1 MAKELKETIIEHLN
15 YVDGVD
21 NILGKFYYLSDP
33 DQLRQAVEHWLIQSP
48 EGRTWLESLGFIDKG
63 AVVKVIEQIETN
75 LQQSNQDLV
84 SKIQMLKSYMNSAA
98 DPLDRTNSPS
108 E

>member
-33 DQLRQAVEHWLIQSP
+33 DQLRQAVEHCFHLHASCVLP
-48 EGRTWLESLGFIDKG
+48 LLESCPQGMLHGDFNDENILVDG
-63 AVVKVIEQIETN
+63 TNIEVVTVE
-75 LQQSNQDLV
+75 
-84 SKIQMLKSYMNSAA
+84 
-98 DPLDRTNSPS
+98 
-108 E
+108 

>member
-1 MAKELKETIIEHLN
+1 LANELRDAITENLN

-33 DQLRQAVEHWLIQSP
+33 DQLRQAVEHWLTQTP
-48 EGRTWLESLGFIDKG
+48 EGRAWLESLGFINKE

-84 SKIQMLKSYMNSAA
+84 GKIQMLKSYMNGSDESAESS
-98 DPLDRTNSPS
+98 DSHGN
-108 E
+108 

>member
-1 MAKELKETIIEHLN
+1 MANELRDAITKNLN

-33 DQLRQAVEHWLIQSP
+33 DQLRQAVEYWLSQTP
-48 EGRTWLESLGFIDKG
+48 EGRTWLESLGFINKE

-84 SKIQMLKSYMNSAA
+84 GKIQMLKSYMNGAVESVE
-98 DPLDRTNSPS
+98 SPDS
-108 E
+108 NGH